1 MILTAKNK
9 HAEWDIRVFN
19 LDEVYWEL
27 DEAAKRDLKFL
38 EAIKNS
44 IDSKGMLWPPIVWT
58 QKTFLKYFEDQPDR
72 QDPMK
77 RVNTNFIYR
86 CAIGNSRFNYAKEN
100 GYTQIECV
108 FVPKWQDKDIVLKTT
123 QMEYC
128 VDF

>member
-44 IDSKGMLWPPIVWT
+44 IDSRGMLWPPIVWT
-58 QKTFLKYFEDQPDR
+58 QKLF
-72 QDPMK
+72 
-77 RVNTNFIYR
+77 
-86 CAIGNSRFNYAKEN
+86 
-100 GYTQIECV
+100 
-108 FVPKWQDKDIVLKTT
+108 
-123 QMEYC
+123 
-128 VDF
+128 